1 MNRRT
6 YLFLGLV
13 AAIVFAVVGVWRFT
27 LGAAQP
33 GADPDAERAA
43 GKNLPLTQVVLFNSG
58 VGYFQREG
66 AVEGNTRVDLTFP
79 VSDIND
85 LLKSL
90 VLPDIGDG
98 KVSTVSYDSQEPVE
112 KTLKSFALDLTNNP
126 SLGQIINQARGEKI
140 EVVLQQNGA
149 AQPGNVTGVVIGM
162 EVQHAPGPKDTLVDV
177 DVLNLLCAEG
187 VRSVQLSQVQRLRF
201 LNSSLDTEFRRAL
214 DVLAAA
220 HNSQKRTVSLNFA
233 GDGKRTVKVGYVV
246 ENPIWKT
253 SYRLVLDKKGKPS
266 LQGWAIVENTSDE
279 DWKDVRMTLI
289 SSRPISFQMDLYQ
302 PLFVPRPTIE
312 PELFASLRPPTYQG
326 ALNGGQLGGG
336 LGALGGGFGG
346 GQFGQVGGGQFGQ
359 VGVGQAPGVN
369 AYQQNSARMN
379 GLPMQQAQ
387 QAIINN
393 NGDLQNSMN
402 PNFANNRLNYEE
414 LQQRRQQ
421 LRDNKDKAKKIGSVV
436 ALDPSGVASSATAAE
451 IGDYFQYIIEQKV
464 ALPRQKSAMLP
475 IVNQPVEGA
484 RVSIY
489 NEAVQAKFPLLGL
502 RFKNTTGQDLMQG
515 PVSVYEGGT
524 YAGDGRIMDL
534 QPNEERLLSFAIDQ
548 GVEIKAEHA
557 SNDEKLIAV
566 KVVKGVMYVTHKLR
580 ETKCYHVKN
589 RSPQDRDLIIEHPVR
604 DEWKLVA
611 PEKANEV
618 SRDVYRFDQ
627 AVAAGKSV
635 KLDVVEERSRT
646 NVAGLAATDDQAIKV
661 FLSGTVASDKLK
673 EALNKAL
680 AFKAELVTTRGDLA
694 RLDKQLKAITED
706 QTRLRAN
713 LANVPPT
720 SAAYKRYLEK
730 FDTQETDIEKLQ
742 KGIAEKQEA
751 ERTQQG
757 AYDSYLAGLTVE

>member
-13 AAIVFAVVGVWRFT
+13 AAVVFAVVGVWRFT

-33 GADPDAERAA
+33 AADANAERGA
-43 GKNLPLTQVVLFNSG
+43 GKSLPLTQVVLFNSG

-90 VLPDIGDG
+90 VLPDLGDG

-126 SLGQIINQARGEKI
+126 TLGQIINQARGEKI

-162 EVQHAPGPKDTLVDV
+162 EAQHAPGPKDALVEV

-187 VRSVQLSQVQRLRF
+187 VRGIPLSQVQRLRF
-201 LNSSLDTEFRRAL
+201 LNTSLDTEFRRAL
-214 DVLAAA
+214 EVLAAA

-233 GDGKRTVKVGYVV
+233 GEGKRTVKVGYVV

-279 DWKDVRMTLI
+279 DWKDVRMALI

-326 ALNGGQLGGG
+326 ALNGGQLGQAGGGG
-336 LGALGGGFGG
+336 LGQAGGFG
-346 GQFGQVGGGQFGQ
+346 QGGGLMP
-359 VGVGQAPGVN
+359 PGVTVN
-369 AYQQNSARMN
+369 SSINPYQNTTVQLG
-379 GLPMQQAQ
+379 GLRMQQAQ
-387 QAIINN
+387 GQAILNN
-393 NGDLQNSMN
+393 NDFQNGAN
-402 PNFANNRLNYEE
+402 PNFDNNRLNYEQ

-436 ALDPSGVASSATAAE
+436 ALDPSGVASAATAAE
-451 IGDYFQYIIEQKV
+451 IGDYFQYLIEQKV

-557 SNDEKLIAV
+557 ASTEKLIAV

-589 RSPQDRDLIIEHPVR
+589 RSPQDRDLIIEHPIR
-604 DEWKLVA
+604 DEWKLVE
-611 PEKANEV
+611 PEKASEV

-627 AVAAGKSV
+627 KVAAGKTA

-646 NVAGLAATDDQAIKV
+646 NVAGLAQTDDQTIKV
-661 FLSGTVASDKLK
+661 FLSGSVASDKVK

-680 AFKAELVTTRGDLA
+680 AFKAELATTRRDLA
-694 RLDKQLKAITED
+694 QVQNRLKAITED

-730 FDTQETDIEKLQ
+730 FDTQETEIEKLQ
-742 KGIAEKQEA
+742 KSIEDKQEA
-751 ERTQQG
+751 ERAQQG
-757 AYDSYLAGLTVE
+757 EYDSYLAGLTVE

>member
-6 YLFLGLV
+6 CLFLGLV
-13 AAIVFAVVGVWRFT
+13 AAVVFAVVGVWRFT

-33 GADPDAERAA
+33 GDGLDAERGA
-43 GKNLPLTQVVLFNSG
+43 GKALPLTQVVLFNSG

-90 VLPDIGDG
+90 VLPDLGDG

-126 SLGQIINQARGEKI
+126 TLGQIINQARGEKI

-162 EVQHAPGPKDTLVDV
+162 EAQHAPDPKGALVEV

-187 VRSVQLSQVQRLRF
+187 VRGIPLSQVQRLRF
-201 LNSSLDTEFRRAL
+201 LNTSLDTEFRRAL
-214 DVLAAA
+214 EVLAAA

-233 GDGKRTVKVGYVV
+233 GEGKRTVKVGYVV

-279 DWKDVRMTLI
+279 DWKDVRMALI

-302 PLFVPRPTIE
+302 PLFVPRPTVE

-326 ALNGGQLGGG
+326 ALNTVQPGFAGNQLGQL
-336 LGALGGGFGG
+336 GG
-346 GQFGQVGGGQFGQ
+346 GQFGQVGGQGNPSNVYGQ
-359 VGVGQAPGVN
+359 N
-369 AYQQNSARMN
+369 LARMN

-387 QAIINN
+387 QALVNN
-393 NGDLQNSMN
+393 NNDFQNSIN
-402 PNFANNRLNYEE
+402 PNFDNNRLNYEQ

-464 ALPRQKSAMLP
+464 TLPRQKSAMLP

-524 YAGDGRIMDL
+524 YSGDGRIMDL

-557 SNDEKLIAV
+557 ASTEKLIEV
-566 KVVKGVMYVTHKLR
+566 KVIKGVMYVTHKLR
-580 ETKCYHVKN
+580 ETKCYQVKN
-589 RSPQDRDLIIEHPVR
+589 RSPQDRNLIIEHPIR
-604 DEWKLVA
+604 AEWKLVA
-611 PEKANEV
+611 PEKANET

-627 AVAAGKSV
+627 AVAAGKTA

-646 NVAGLAATDDQAIKV
+646 NVAGLAQTDDQTIKV
-661 FLSGTVASDKLK
+661 FLSGSVASDKVK

-680 AFKAELVTTRGDLA
+680 AFKAELATTRNDLA
-694 RLDKQLKAITED
+694 RVQNRLKAITED

-742 KGIAEKQEA
+742 KDITDKQEA

-757 AYDSYLAGLTVE
+757 AYDAYLAGLSVE

>member
-1 MNRRT
+1 MYRRI
-6 YLFLGLV
+6 YLFLGLIAAV
-13 AAIVFAVVGVWRFT
+13 AFAAVGVWRFT
-27 LGAAQP
+27 LAAQP
-33 GADPDAERAA
+33 RDGADAERGA

-66 AVEGNTRVDLTFP
+66 AVEGDTRVDLTFP

-126 SLGQIINQARGEKI
+126 SLGQIVNQARGEKI

-162 EVQHAPGPKDTLVDV
+162 EVQHAPGPKDALVEV

-187 VRSVQLSQVQRLRF
+187 VRGIPLSQVQRLRF
-201 LNSSLDTEFRRAL
+201 LNGSLDAEFRRAL
-214 DVLAAA
+214 EVLAAA

-233 GDGKRTVKVGYVV
+233 GEGKRTVKLGYVV

-326 ALNGGQLGGG
+326 ALNGAPNNFVSGLSGPGAPGAGQ
-336 LGALGGGFGG
+336 GA
-346 GQFGQVGGGQFGQ
+346 
-359 VGVGQAPGVN
+359 GVN
-369 AYQQNSARMN
+369 AYGQNPARMN

-387 QAIINN
+387 QMLLNN
-393 NGDLQNSMN
+393 NNDFQNSVN

-436 ALDPSGVASSATAAE
+436 ALDPSGVASAATAAE

-524 YAGDGRIMDL
+524 YSGDGRIMDL

-548 GVEIKAEHA
+548 GVEIKAEHGA
-557 SNDEKLIAV
+557 STEKLIEV
-566 KVVKGVMYVTHKLR
+566 KVIKGVMYVTHKLR
-580 ETKCYHVKN
+580 ETKCYQVKN

-604 DEWKLVA
+604 DEWALVA

-627 AVAAGKSV
+627 AVAAGKTA
-635 KLDVVEERSRT
+635 KLDVIEERSRT
-646 NVAGLAATDDQAIKV
+646 NVAGLAATDDQTIKV
-661 FLSGTVASDKLK
+661 FLSGSVASAKLK

-680 AFKAELVTTRGDLA
+680 AFKAELATTRNDLA

-730 FDTQETDIEKLQ
+730 FDTQETEIEKLQ
-742 KGIAEKQEA
+742 KGIADKQEA

-757 AYDSYLAGLTVE
+757 EYDSYLAGLSVE

>member
-6 YLFLGLV
+6 YLYLGLISAV
-13 AAIVFAVVGVWRFT
+13 AFAAIGVWRFT

-33 GADPDAERAA
+33 GDGPDAERAA
-43 GKNLPLTQVVLFNSG
+43 GKNLPLSQVVLFNSG

-126 SLGQIINQARGEKI
+126 TLGQIINQARGEKI

-187 VRSVQLSQVQRLRF
+187 VRSVSLSQVQRLRF
-201 LNSSLDTEFRRAL
+201 LNGSLDAEFRRAL
-214 DVLAAA
+214 EVLAAA

-233 GDGKRTVKVGYVV
+233 GEGKRTVKLGYVV

-279 DWKDVRMTLI
+279 DWKDVRMALI

-326 ALNGGQLGGG
+326 ALNGQLGGG
-336 LGALGGGFGG
+336 LGALGGGLGG
-346 GQFGQVGGGQFGQ
+346 GQLGQN
-359 VGVGQAPGVN
+359 GVGQVARVNPYQNQANLNSIIDPTTGAP
-369 AYQQNSARMN
+369 
-379 GLPMQQAQ
+379 L
-387 QAIINN
+387 
-393 NGDLQNSMN
+393 
-402 PNFANNRLNYEE
+402 NFENNRLNYEE

-557 SNDEKLIAV
+557 GSTEKLIAV

-580 ETKCYHVKN
+580 ETKCYQVKN
-589 RSPQDRDLIIEHPVR
+589 RSPQDRDLIIEHPIR
-604 DEWKLVA
+604 DEWQLVA
-611 PEKANEV
+611 LEKVNEV

-627 AVAAGKSV
+627 AVAAGKTA

-661 FLSGTVASDKLK
+661 FLSGNVASDKLK

-680 AFKAELVTTRGDLA
+680 AFKAELASTRRDLTQVQN
-694 RLDKQLKAITED
+694 RLKAITED

-730 FDTQETDIEKLQ
+730 FDTQETEIEKLQ
-742 KGIAEKQEA
+742 KSIEDKQEA

-757 AYDSYLAGLTVE
+757 AYDSYLTGLSVE